1 MAARQWGRVG
11 FKLRFAGGPVVVKV
25 AAPNLA
31 EDRALLPA
39 LVVHPAQR
47 PLCRGTWARV
57 TTDQFR
63 HLALQTR

>member
-1 MAARQWGRVG
+1 M
-11 FKLRFAGGPVVVKV
+11 VVKV
-25 AAPNLA
+25 ATPNLA